1 MFHKKYSILTKA
13 GKVLIFRDIVYKS
26 NVFKQ
31 FFTYPVFL
39 ILFLSFIGAM
49 GFGAVVKYHYDGG
62 KKFQF
67 LQKPVV
73 LISSVP
79 LTLRKNVSKYKI
91 DWEKKSRSKIQ
102 FAVKQFLKPHWCYQV
117 CFEEFPVF
125 GSKMSV
131 DILNATKKIAI
142 EVNGPQHKKFN
153 KFFHNNLLILL

>member
-1 MFHKKYSILTKA
+1 MTMRMYSITGRLM
-13 GKVLIFRDIVYKS
+13 S
-26 NVFKQ
+26 
-31 FFTYPVFL
+31 
-39 ILFLSFIGAM
+39 
-49 GFGAVVKYHYDGG
+49 
-62 KKFQF
+62 
-67 LQKPVV
+67 
-73 LISSVP
+73 
-79 LTLRKNVSKYKI
+79 KNVSKYKI

-153 KFFHNNLLILL
+153 KFFHNNSLANYFNSIKRDWKKTEWLERNEYTLIEIEYNEIKDLSVDFIKKKFGVSIV